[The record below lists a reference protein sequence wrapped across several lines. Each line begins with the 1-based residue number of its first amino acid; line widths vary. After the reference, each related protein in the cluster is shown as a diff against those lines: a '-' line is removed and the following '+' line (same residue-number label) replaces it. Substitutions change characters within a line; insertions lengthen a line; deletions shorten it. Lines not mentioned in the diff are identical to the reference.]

1 MLDRSLE
8 EIRELCAKIAKESN
22 TAKVVPMLARLL
34 KLLAELKVSA
44 SKAIREGKENGK
56 KSGNEESGNR
66 NSVHHPP
73 GPRF

>member
-44 SKAIREGKENGK
+44 SKATR
-56 KSGNEESGNR
+56 
-66 NSVHHPP
+66 
-73 GPRF
+73 